1 MLKYNENALKFIF
14 RGEITNFMSKD
25 KVQRFTLF
33 ALTWPI
39 FIEIILN
46 RLMGIA
52 DTIMLSYYSDNA
64 VAAVGFSN
72 QIVMMTI
79 MLCSMLT
86 VGTTILVS
94 RHLGA
99 KGYKSASEIARV
111 SISLN
116 SLFGLF
122 IGIILILFAADLLR
136 IMGLPEELMQDASI
150 YLMIIGGCSFIQAL
164 MLTVSAVIRGH
175 GFTKQVM
182 YVITGV
188 NILNIIGNY
197 LFIFGPFGIPVL
209 GVQGV
214 AIATVVSRIV
224 GVIVLFIIL
233 VKWVGERVP
242 LSKLLHFPKQHVK
255 SLLKIGIPS
264 SVDSA
269 AWNLQMV
276 VITVFIALLGTVA
289 LTTNVYSTNIRVF
302 ITAFSGAIG
311 QGTLILISRKIG
323 ARKFD
328 DAYQQSIRL
337 YKIAASVALGVA
349 TLFFVFSKPILR
361 IFTDK
366 PEILTLGG
374 TLLLLTLLLEPGRA
388 FNLVFN
394 NSLKAAGDIN
404 YPVMVGILG
413 MWLISVPIA
422 YILGIHFGLGL
433 IGVWIGFIVDEWVR
447 GLILMQR
454 WRSRVWVNK
463 QIESDD

>member
-1 MLKYNENALKFIF
+1 
-14 RGEITNFMSKD
+14 MSND
-25 KVQRFTLF
+25 KVQKITLF

-46 RLMGIA
+46 RLMGIV
-52 DTIMLSYYSDNA
+52 DTLMLSHYSDDA

-72 QIVMMTI
+72 QLIMMTI

-86 VGTTILVS
+86 IGTTILVS

-99 KGYKSASEIARV
+99 KEYKSASEIARV

-116 SLFGLF
+116 FLFGLF
-122 IGIILILFAADLLR
+122 IGVILIVFASGLLKL
-136 IMGLPEELMQDASI
+136 MGLPKELMKDATV
-150 YLMIIGGCSFIQAL
+150 YLIIIGGCSFIQSL
-164 MLTVSAVIRGH
+164 MLTVSAIIRGH

-188 NILNIIGNY
+188 NILNIVGNY

-214 AIATVVSRIV
+214 AIATVVSRII

-233 VKWVGERVP
+233 VKWIGETIP
-242 LSKLLHFPKQHVK
+242 LSKLFHLPKQHVK

-302 ITAFSGAIG
+302 VTAFSGAIG

-323 ARKFD
+323 ARNLD
-328 DAYQQSIRL
+328 GAYQQSIRL
-337 YKIAASVALGVA
+337 YKIAAMVALGVA
-349 TLFFVFSKPILR
+349 TVFYIFSKPILG
-361 IFTDK
+361 IFTDN
-366 PEILTLGG
+366 PDILTLGT

-388 FNLVFN
+388 LNLVFN

-404 YPVMVGILG
+404 YPVIVGILG
-413 MWLISVPIA
+413 MWLISVPLA

-447 GLILMQR
+447 GIILMRR
-454 WRSRVWVNK
+454 WRLRGWENMATDNHKNSSGK
-463 QIESDD
+463 ADAKA